1 MPTMD
6 FFPQRPPVS
15 PKIYAYELIGVAS
28 HKGYIKVGY
37 TERDVDTRIREQT
50 HTVAVP
56 YRVLETWPAMRSDGS
71 CFTDKDLHAVLRRK
85 GLRQLNEGEDRNEWF
100 RCTLNDVRAAVYAV
114 RNRTE
119 NVENR
124 TNDFAMRPE
133 QKEAVDKT
141 EAYFRS
147 AAAEGY
153 PKFLWNCK
161 MRFGKTFA
169 AYQLAK
175 RMDFKRVLVLTF
187 KPAVVSAWQEDLN
200 THKDF
205 EGWQF
210 ISRTT
215 ELTYETADQS
225 RPIVCFGS
233 FQDYLGVDKTTG
245 TIKGRNEW
253 VHTINWDLV
262 IFDEYHFGAWKEN
275 AKKLFEQ
282 DDEDDYDSENMEQ
295 YSRADA
301 CDETWLPITTDHY
314 LYLSGTPFRALN
326 SGEFI
331 EEQIYNWTYSDEQRA
346 KENWQGAHNPY
357 AALPR
362 MVMMT
367 YKIPESIQQIA
378 KQGEYD
384 EFDLNVFFSAKGKGR
399 DCRFVYEDYVQKWL
413 DLIRG
418 SYLET
423 TVDELKLGAKKP
435 ALPFADSRLLNVL
448 QHTLWF
454 LPNVASCYAMANL
467 LADRKNTFYH
477 DYQINVCA
485 GTEAGIGAA
494 ALEPVQRSMG
504 DPLETKTIT
513 LSCGKLTTGVTVKPW
528 TGIFMLRNLSSPET
542 YFQAAFRVQ
551 SPWEVTTDKGQKE
564 IIKKECYVFDFALNR
579 ALRQISDYSCRL
591 NIHEGNPEKKV
602 AEFINFLPVIAYDGS
617 SMRQINAG
625 DILDI
630 AMAGTSATLLAKRW
644 ESVLLVNVDNE
655 TLSRLIANKEAMDA
669 LMKIEGFRSL
679 NSDIETIIAKSEKV
693 KKAKKEGT
701 KDLTPKQKKELS
713 DEEKEYKSKRKQI
726 QEKLIK
732 FATRIPVFMYLTD
745 YRERCLKDVI
755 TQLEPGLFKKVTGL
769 SVKDFELLVSL
780 GVFNDSLM
788 NDAVYKF
795 KRYEDASLSY
805 TGINRHDGEDR
816 GGWDTVL
823 SDADYNKMFTLQQ
836 ASMEAPAPAPDDL
849 PAKPYFTPDEDE
861 PKPAPAKKPAPQPAK
876 PIISYGGFTPK
887 TNTAQNTQTS
897 GSKIHKPSNSYTP
910 RPVSGTPGNFTPRPV
925 SSSGSI
931 GAVKPSFGLN
941 SQPAAQPKPPAKVDV
956 SKIKVGVKVKH
967 KAFGVGTVA
976 AIQPDMVT
984 VRFGSVE
991 KKFLLPAAIVQGYL
1005 MLI

>member
-28 HKGYIKVGY
+28 HRGYIKVGY

-85 GLRQLNEGEDRNEWF
+85 GFRQLNEGEDRNEWF
-100 RCTLNDVRAAVYAV
+100 RCTVNDVKAAVYAV

-124 TNDFAMRPE
+124 TNDFSMRPE

-301 CDETWLPITTDHY
+301 YDETWLPITTDHY

-346 KENWQGAHNPY
+346 KENWQGEHNPY

-477 DYQINVCA
+477 DYRINVCA

-655 TLSRLIANKEAMDA
+655 TLSRLIANKDAMDA

-887 TNTAQNTQTS
+887 TNTAQNTQAS

-976 AIQPDMVT
+976 ATQPDMVT